1 MAPSAASASL
11 SSPAPASGISIGRG
25 LLYVA
30 VAATSWGTTG
40 ATADLLMDGSGLGP
54 AALTFWRTAGGLVF
68 LLAARFLMLRR
79 TARTRDRAV
88 RAYEPWPR
96 RAARVL
102 VTGTGL
108 TVFQTAYFAAVE
120 ATGIAVGTVVT
131 LGASPVLVAL
141 GGRLLMGER
150 LGAGGVTAVGGACAG
165 LAVLMLGNDGTGAV
179 RPAGVAL
186 ALLSAAGYAVVTV
199 YARVLEREQRATDP
213 FTTTVTSFAVG
224 TVQLLPLAAAEGLW
238 PQDGHLGRTLAL
250 GAYLVTVPTALAYG
264 LFFAGLVVVRA
275 TTVSVITLLEPV
287 TAAVIAVTLLGE
299 HLTAATA
306 LGTAVLLCAVAALA
320 AAEARGQAAPA
331 PVEPPVERPAEPSAQ
346 SSGEPLGEPLVD
358 PFGASLTE
366 R

>member
-1 MAPSAASASL
+1 MSV
-11 SSPAPASGISIGRG
+11 GRG

-40 ATADLLMDGSGLGP
+40 ATAGLLMGSSGLGP
-54 AALTFWRTAGGLVF
+54 AALTFWRTAGGLVL
-68 LLAARFLMLRR
+68 LLAARIVMRR
-79 TARTRDRAV
+79 RAARTRDRAV
-88 RAYEPWPR
+88 RPCETWPR
-96 RAARVL
+96 RTARVL
-102 VTGTGL
+102 VTGIGL
-108 TVFQTAYFAAVE
+108 TVFQAAYFAAVE

-199 YARVLEREQRATDP
+199 YARVLEREKRATDP

-224 TVQLLPLAAAEGLW
+224 TVCLLPLAAAEGLW
-238 PQDGHLGRTLAL
+238 PQDEQLGRTLAL

-287 TAAVIAVTLLGE
+287 TAAVIAVALLGE
-299 HLTAATA
+299 RLTAATA

-320 AAEARGQAAPA
+320 AAEARGTAA
-331 PVEPPVERPAEPSAQ
+331 SAAAK
-346 SSGEPLGEPLVD
+346 PLGDRLPDPLGDGLAD
-358 PFGASLTE
+358 PLGIPVRE

>member
-1 MAPSAASASL
+1 MSV
-11 SSPAPASGISIGRG
+11 GRG

-40 ATADLLMDGSGLGP
+40 ATADLLMDSSGLGP
-54 AALTFWRTAGGLVF
+54 AALTFWRTAGGLVL
-68 LLAARFLMLRR
+68 LLAARFLMRR
-79 TARTRDRAV
+79 RAARTRARAA
-88 RAYEPWPR
+88 RAALACETWPR
-96 RAARVL
+96 RTARVL
-102 VTGTGL
+102 VTGIGL

-141 GGRLLMGER
+141 GGRLSMGER

-199 YARVLEREQRATDP
+199 YARILEREKRATDP

-224 TVQLLPLAAAEGLW
+224 TVCLLPLAAAEGLW
-238 PQDGHLGRTLAL
+238 PQDGRLGRTLAL

-287 TAAVIAVTLLGE
+287 TAAVIAVALLGE
-299 HLTAATA
+299 RLTAATA
-306 LGTAVLLCAVAALA
+306 LGTAVLLGAVAALA
-320 AAEARGQAAPA
+320 AAEARGTAALT
-331 PVEPPVERPAEPSAQ
+331 PAEPL
-346 SSGEPLGEPLVD
+346 GDRLRDPLGVPVR
-358 PFGASLTE
+358 E